1 MSEIK
6 WEDSFSVHNTEIDG
20 QHQKWIAI
28 YNKMHE
34 SMIKESEQS
43 KAGTEA
49 LKAMLDYARYHFS
62 FEEEYM
68 RKINY
73 PNFMEHRRLH
83 KDFDNLLYTYYRD
96 KQEGK
101 VVLGTEIIGILKNWL
116 CDHIKK
122 EDKKY
127 ALFLKE
133 GK

>member
-1 MSEIK
+1 MSKIK
-6 WEDSFSVHNTEIDG
+6 WEDSFSVHNAEIDE

-34 SMIKESEQS
+34 SMIKESAQS
-43 KAGTEA
+43 GAGAEA

-73 PNFMEHRRLH
+73 PNLIEHHRIH
-83 KDFDNLLYTYYRD
+83 KDFDNLIYTYYRD

-101 VVLGTEIIGILKNWL
+101 VVLGTEIIRILKNWL
-116 CDHIKK
+116 LGHITK

-127 ALFLKE
+127 ALFLEE